1 MNFDENS
8 KASGLAEADS
18 IFCVAEKGAEIIT
31 VFLNGQKI
39 EVSYSDL
46 VNAKDRVVLQQNLA
60 LGKVEIVDTTIL
72 KGKKYYLAFTHK
84 GDLVLTSKI
93 KKLLGISVKS
103 CFEAAHLKKDTIT
116 ISHQTYAVSRRGFE
130 IDKAYLTIGKVRV
143 ADLTEVAVAKKS
155 FKSFA
160 RAAKNMQIKQST
172 SISFD
177 EVFSDDRI
185 KTSNALRIVL
195 KVGNHRL
202 TYPMKISDKYELS
215 KRNYAPLESLVR
227 NDKAIIFRGNFS
239 GNTFLTK
246 RELEEAEKRFAFK
259 VYESKLVSQFFSQA
273 AKLYRHLHKG
283 KAINIYFEKESR
295 KAEEGT
301 WELFQKARQQSKTS
315 LNFFILE
322 QDTED
327 YDRLKGEKGLLR
339 KFSFSYY
346 LILYSAHNTIS
357 TEVPIHANIKRSK
370 NRYIRLNVLNKN
382 NVFLQHGICYLRNLS
397 KTSIVKNRSGEP
409 NLITVSSEKEKRIA
423 VNHLRLSEDS
433 ILMTGLPMF
442 DMADYNSID
451 VRTIDK
457 IALMLTSRSYEW
469 HLTDSFEQ
477 SSYYKSLV
485 RAYEI
490 LTGVIDKSKVYIIPH
505 PLAKKQL
512 LNTSLRDSIYDGKV
526 SEILSHCK
534 LMITDYSSIGY
545 NSFYRGAG
553 VLFWQEDLQECEN
566 FYGKLIPADNEHI
579 GHRCFSKEELDMH
592 LRAGISDG
600 VIDLEYFRKPEFI
613 KNNQS
618 INKFCDGKN
627 IDRVYA
633 ELEKRGI
640 V

>member
-1 MNFDENS
+1 MNFGENS
-8 KASGLAEADS
+8 KASEPAEADS
-18 IFCVAEKGAEIIT
+18 IFCTVSKDAEVIT
-31 VFLNGQKI
+31 VFFNGRKI

-46 VNAKDRVVLQQNLA
+46 VGAKGRIVLQQNLG
-60 LGKVEIVDTTIL
+60 LGKVEIVDTAVL
-72 KGKKYYLAFTHK
+72 NGKKYYLAFTHK

-116 ISHQTYAVSRRGFE
+116 ISHQTYVVSKRGFK
-130 IDKAYLTIGKVRV
+130 IDEVYLMIGKVKV

-160 RAAKNMQIKQST
+160 RAVKSIQIKQST
-172 SISFD
+172 DISFD
-177 EVFSDDRI
+177 KVFSDDRI
-185 KTSNALRIVL
+185 KISNALKIVL

-202 TYPMKISDKYELS
+202 SYPMKIREKCGLS
-215 KRNYAPLESLVR
+215 KRNYALLESVVR
-227 NDKAIIFRGNFS
+227 NGKVIIFRGNFS

-246 RELEEAEKRFAFK
+246 RELEEAEKCFAFK
-259 VYESKLVSQFFSQA
+259 VYESKLVSRFFSQA
-273 AKLYRHLHKG
+273 AKLYRCFHKG

-322 QDTED
+322 QGTED
-327 YDRLKGEKGLLR
+327 FDKLKGEKGLLR
-339 KFSFSYY
+339 KFSFFYY

-370 NRYIRLNVLNKN
+370 NRFIRLNVLDKN
-382 NVFLQHGICYLRNLS
+382 SIFLQHGICYLRNLS

-409 NLITVSSEKEKRIA
+409 SLMTVSSKKEKRVA
-423 VNHLRLSEDS
+423 VEHLKLDKSS
-433 ILMTGLPMF
+433 ILVTGLPMF
-442 DMADYNSID
+442 DMAEYNSIHEK
-451 VRTIDK
+451 TADK

-469 HLTDSFEQ
+469 HLTNSFEQ

-485 RAYEI
+485 KAYEV
-490 LTGVIDKSKVYIIPH
+490 LTGVIDKSKVHIIPH

-512 LNTSLRDSIYDGKV
+512 LNTSLRDSVYDGKV
-526 SEILSHCK
+526 SEILPHCK

-566 FYGKLIPADNEHI
+566 FYGKLIPADDEHI
-579 GHRCFSKEELDMH
+579 GHRCFSEEELDMH

-600 VIDLEYFRKPEFI
+600 VIDLGYFRRPEFI